1 MHIKIFKDKITNE
14 QKDFLSNLII
24 ITILDLYTREEKFFS
39 FQQFALMFSPKQEE
53 IERNKV
59 TFGCISSKTTSA
71 IKNDHEL
78 ISIFSKPFE
87 SPFSRTDRLT
97 CFFTF
102 LFMGLL
108 MEIIYYDM
116 EPEGSNIDSNNNSS
130 YNSSIDSYTNSN
142 SESSSL
148 TDGIADEVFS
158 FEITPQTVYLFT
170 LNHLLS

>member
-1 MHIKIFKDKITNE
+1 MHIDFIKDKITNE
-14 QKDFLSNLII
+14 KRYFLSDLR
-24 ITILDLYTREEKFFS
+24 ITLYDLQNREEKFFS

-53 IERNKV
+53 IEHNKL
-59 TFGCISSKTTSA
+59 TFGCISSKTASA

-78 ISIFSKPFE
+78 FSIFNRPYD
-87 SPFSRTDRLT
+87 SPFSRIDRLT

-116 EPEGSNIDSNNNSS
+116 EPEGSN
-130 YNSSIDSYTNSN
+130 TNSN

>member
-1 MHIKIFKDKITNE
+1 LHIDFIKDKITNE
-14 QKDFLSNLII
+14 KRYFLSDLR
-24 ITILDLYTREEKFFS
+24 ITLYDLQNREEKFFS

-53 IERNKV
+53 IEHNKL
-59 TFGCISSKTTSA
+59 TFGCISSKTASA

-78 ISIFSKPFE
+78 FSIFNRPYD
-87 SPFSRTDRLT
+87 SPFSRIDRLT

-116 EPEGSNIDSNNNSS
+116 EPEGSN
-130 YNSSIDSYTNSN
+130 TNSN

>member
-1 MHIKIFKDKITNE
+1 MHIDFIRDKITNE
-14 QKDFLSNLII
+14 KRYFLSDLR
-24 ITILDLYTREEKFFS
+24 ITIYDLQNREEKFFS

-53 IERNKV
+53 IEHNKL
-59 TFGCISSKTTSA
+59 TFGCISSKTASA

-78 ISIFSKPFE
+78 FSIFSKLYE

-116 EPEGSNIDSNNNSS
+116 EPESSN
-130 YNSSIDSYTNSN
+130 TNSN